1 MMEDEIRQPDI
12 SKSVQRVQPAID
24 EAKVRLNLAVSPGA
38 WLKPSNLVINTQ
50 SAVGYNNGLRKSGA
64 RMKLEVN
71 DSVHADKSDGWR
83 SIRDRRTNFASFKSK
98 SPPSE

>member
-1 MMEDEIRQPDI
+1 MEDEIRQPDI

>member
-1 MMEDEIRQPDI
+1 MEDEIRQPDI

-24 EAKVRLNLAVSPGA
+24 EAKVRLNLVVSPGA

-64 RMKLEVN
+64 RIKLEVN
-71 DSVHADKSDGWR
+71 DSVNADKSDGWR
-83 SIRDRRTNFASFKSK
+83 VHQR
-98 SPPSE
+98 

>member
-1 MMEDEIRQPDI
+1 MEDEIRQPDI

-71 DSVHADKSDGWR
+71 DSVNADKSDGCMAVHQR
-83 SIRDRRTNFASFKSK
+83 
-98 SPPSE
+98 